1 MHYTRIRTQ
10 LGNGGEVTKYL
21 QQIKDADLGSTQVQF
36 AIQVWAALK
45 SENAVR
51 FFNLLRKADVL
62 QASLMHRYVGEVR
75 LAVSTYVRTER
86 IEGKMKKEN
95 ESKNIGGQL
104 RRRMKRKMKEENEK
118 KM

>member
-1 MHYTRIRTQ
+1 MHCTRIRTQ

-86 IEGKMKKEN
+86 IEGSYFSISSFLCFFLCSQKKIVC
-95 ESKNIGGQL
+95 SFI
-104 RRRMKRKMKEENEK
+104 
-118 KM
+118 

>member
-75 LAVSTYVRTER
+75 LAVSTYVRRER
-86 IEGKMKKEN
+86 IDGSYFFHFIIFMFFLVFTKKN
-95 ESKNIGGQL
+95 RLFIYLNIY
-104 RRRMKRKMKEENEK
+104 
-118 KM
+118 